1 MKQCPRCYR
10 WHRSPDT
17 TVCERCWEEIGQMQ
31 MFDDDEFMPSIDT
44 VFDREE
50 EDRIARGYQ

>member
-10 WHRSPDT
+10 WHRSSDT
-17 TVCERCWEEIGQMQ
+17 TVCDRCWEDIGQMQ
-31 MFDDDEFMPSIDT
+31 MFDDNDEFMPPIDT

-50 EDRIARGYQ
+50 EARGYQ